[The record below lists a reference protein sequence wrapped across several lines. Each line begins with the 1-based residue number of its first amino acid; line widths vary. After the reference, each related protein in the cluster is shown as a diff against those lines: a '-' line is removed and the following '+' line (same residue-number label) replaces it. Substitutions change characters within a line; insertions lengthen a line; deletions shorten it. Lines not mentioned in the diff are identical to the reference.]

1 MHYAGDPTLVG
12 AHTPRGAFERYGSFD
27 LCRGRP
33 TLHAL
38 DGGRFLE
45 KSDAKTFIINYHTLQ
60 DVITMIIKGLQKT
73 TLLDFP
79 TKVAC
84 TVFTPGCNFRCP
96 FCHNASLVIEPDCSE
111 TVDTDDFFSYLKK
124 RKGILDGVCIT
135 GGEPLLRKD
144 FFEIMNYAKSLG
156 YRWGMTS
163 NATLITKEV
172 AHRLADA
179 GMRTISVSIDGLPQT
194 HDKLRGMKRA
204 YELAMRGIQNLI
216 DENVFDSVQVTSVFN
231 HENIKELDQMFEIM
245 KGIDIDSWRVI
256 NLEPI
261 GRALTRPELMC
272 TPDDLRTMFEFIRQA
287 RKDDY
292 PVLYGCSHYLG
303 LDYEVEVRDWYWLCN
318 AGVHTASIMC
328 NGDIGACL
336 DIERNPKVIQGNIRT
351 DRFRDVWENRFEIFR
366 RDRTGDSGKC
376 RSCGHKRF
384 CRGDA
389 CHSWDYE
396 NDEPLVCMKG
406 ILFD

>member
-1 MHYAGDPTLVG
+1 MNKVDPLIAKVKTDHMTAL
-12 AHTPRGAFERYGSFD
+12 AEYTEELYKRPD
-27 LCRGRP
+27 LRH
-33 TLHAL
+33 L
-38 DGGRFLE
+38 FLE
-45 KSDAKTFIINYHTLQ
+45 LTNACNERCFHCGSNCSVPGDDELTTEEFKS
-60 DVITMIIKGLQKT
+60 
-73 TLLDFP
+73 
-79 TKVAC
+79 
-84 TVFTPGCNFRCP
+84 
-96 FCHNASLVIEPDCSE
+96 
-111 TVDTDDFFSYLKK
+111 
-124 RKGILDGVCIT
+124 ILDQVREDFDVSKFLLCIT

-231 HENIKELDQMFEIM
+231 HKNIKELDQMFEIM

-351 DRFRDVWENRFEIFR
+351 DRFRDVWEKRFEIFR